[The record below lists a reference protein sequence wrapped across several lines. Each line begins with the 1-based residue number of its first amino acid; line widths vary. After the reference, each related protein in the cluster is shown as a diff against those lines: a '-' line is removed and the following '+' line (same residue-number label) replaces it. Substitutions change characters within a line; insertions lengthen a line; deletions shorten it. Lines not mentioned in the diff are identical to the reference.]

1 MKLSS
6 IPSDAWALLAAIVGF
21 AAWLSKKLLFRQPK
35 PKPDY
40 ITRAEFHERL
50 DRFED
55 RSAENHQEVLAAIQT
70 LSEKTELRLDAHES
84 ALARLDERTT
94 INN

>member
-1 MKLSS
+1 MKLSA

-40 ITRAEFHERL
+40 VTRAEFHERL
-50 DRFED
+50 DRLED
-55 RSAENHQEVLAAIQT
+55 HVVASIET

-94 INN
+94 L

>member
-1 MKLSS
+1 MKLSA

-40 ITRAEFHERL
+40 VTRAEFHERL
-50 DRFED
+50 DRLED
-55 RSAENHQEVLAAIQT
+55 HVVASIQT

-94 INN
+94 INS

>member
-1 MKLSS
+1 MKLSA

-40 ITRAEFHERL
+40 VTRAEFHERL
-50 DRFED
+50 DRLED
-55 RSAENHQEVLAAIQT
+55 HVVASIET

-94 INN
+94 I

>member
-1 MKLSS
+1 MKLST
-6 IPSDAWALLAAIVGF
+6 IPSDVWALLAAIVGF

-40 ITRAEFHERL
+40 VTRAEFHERL
-50 DRFED
+50 DRLED
-55 RSAENHQEVLAAIQT
+55 HVVASIET

-94 INN
+94 L

>member
-1 MKLSS
+1 MKLST

-40 ITRAEFHERL
+40 VTRAEFHERL
-50 DRFED
+50 DRLED
-55 RSAENHQEVLAAIQT
+55 HVVASIET

-94 INN
+94 I